1 MAKKPS
7 TRSKAPA
14 QAALNP
20 IAAAVK
26 RAHDAILPILI
37 GADRAASEAKS
48 AGESRSKQ
56 IVAAVSDLSA
66 SIADPVAY
74 GNACAGLFGNGKRGK
89 ENAPG
94 DLAAE
99 LKTAGATSLQV
110 KTLLS
115 WTRTLA
121 ADFRKPHV
129 AKAAT
134 ESGLRAGY
142 EAAKYG
148 PEGKKAAPATAE
160 APAITG
166 PEWIAAEVKEGR
178 VAALMGMIESAC
190 VACAKTIEAARIH
203 EARIALAAK

>member
-1 MAKKPS
+1 MAKAKTKP
-7 TRSKAPA
+7 
-14 QAALNP
+14 QALNP
-20 IAAAVK
+20 VAAAVK
-26 RAHDAILPILI
+26 RAHDAILPVLI
-37 GADRAASEAKS
+37 GADRAAAESKV

-66 SIADPVAY
+66 SITDPVAY
-74 GNACAGLFGNGKRGK
+74 ANACAGLFGNGKRGK

-94 DLAAE
+94 DLSAE

-115 WTRTLA
+115 WTRALA
-121 ADFRKPHV
+121 ADFRKSHV

-148 PEGKKAAPATAE
+148 PDGKKAAPAQE
-160 APAITG
+160 AAPVTG
-166 PEWIAAEVKEGR
+166 AEWIAAEVRAGH
-178 VAALMGMIESAC
+178 VAGLLGMIESAC
-190 VACAKTIEAARIH
+190 VACAKTIEAARVH
-203 EARIALAAK
+203 ETRIALAAK